1 MVSGTV
7 RAVGP
12 MRVRPAE
19 AEGEEAGRSSGAQA
33 CTIGH
38 QSLGKDIAKAG
49 SASIAE
55 SPGNAA
61 AHQLGH
67 EQNQA
72 PLQGSSTNSAKGHSA
87 RCLSA
92 GKQQQQLHKAAAE
105 VAISAAPMELAGV
118 PGVGPDVLVLDPVG
132 QAAPGPEPSPSHPAR
147 VLAAQAGL
155 KKTSKLCC
163 MLIVCLSAA
172 AGSPDDAG

>member
-1 MVSGTV
+1 
-7 RAVGP
+7 

-19 AEGEEAGRSSGAQA
+19 AEGKEAGRSSGAQA

-38 QSLGKDIAKAG
+38 QSLGKAVAKAS
-49 SASIAE
+49 SASTAKG
-55 SPGNAA
+55 PGSAA

-67 EQNQA
+67 EQDRA
-72 PLQGSSTNSAKGHSA
+72 PLQGSSTNSAQG
-87 RCLSA
+87 RGA
-92 GKQQQQLHKAAAE
+92 GRLGAEKQQQQKAAADK
-105 VAISAAPMELAGV
+105 VAIPAAPMELAGV
-118 PGVGPDVLVLDPVG
+118 PGAGPDVLVLDPG
-132 QAAPGPEPSPSHPAR
+132 NQAAPGPEPLPSHPAR
-147 VLAAQAGL
+147 VPAAQAGL